1 VELRFET
8 GIPEVRSSEEEM
20 DCARKNS
27 EAAMTEYVIN
37 NTFERV
43 STISVPQSIRFS
55 KKILSLFI
63 HLNIE
68 QVASIRTQVPGK

>member
-1 VELRFET
+1 VELRFEA
-8 GIPEVRSSEEEM
+8 GIPEVRSSEEM
-20 DCARKNS
+20 DCARKDS
-27 EAAMTEYVIN
+27 RTAITEYIIN

-43 STISVPQSIRFS
+43 STKSVPQSIRFS

-68 QVASIRTQVPGK
+68 QVASIHTQVPGK